1 MSRERVL
8 LMGRLALLL
17 VLVAGYLA
25 RQVTYGTE
33 DMDAASLFDY
43 VLLKYPSGLGQQTEA
58 DDYLRDVYL
67 ARVRRDIG
75 RHRRWLQTV
84 RSADDRRYFE
94 QYVVPLLKAGER

>member
-1 MSRERVL
+1 MSREKVL

-25 RQVTYGTE
+25 RRVPHGTE
-33 DMDAASLFDY
+33 NMDADSLFDY
-43 VLLKYPSGLGQQTEA
+43 VLLKYPSGLGQQPEA
-58 DDYLRDVYL
+58 DDYLRDLYL

-75 RHRRWLQTV
+75 RHRRWLQTA

-94 QYVVPLLKAGER
+94 QYVAPALKAGER